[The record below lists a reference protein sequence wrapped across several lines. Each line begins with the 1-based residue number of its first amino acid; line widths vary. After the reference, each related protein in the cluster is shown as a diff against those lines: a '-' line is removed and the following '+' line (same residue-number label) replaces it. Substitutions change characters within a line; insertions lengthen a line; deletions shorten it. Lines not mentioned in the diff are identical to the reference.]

1 MSEKNND
8 IFYGLDQEKKTL
20 EILKLYF
27 KDENIIKNN
36 RFSII
41 DFESDSKLI
50 ELKSR
55 RVKYNQ
61 YPTTI
66 VGINKIEQFKKSNKK
81 CYFIFNFID
90 GLYYIEYSSNFD
102 KYLIKNEYI
111 IRDGIKEYKKN
122 CHIPINDLKKIVI
135 NF

>member
-61 YPTTI
+61 YLTTI
-66 VGINKIEQFKKSNKK
+66 VGLNKIEQFKKSNKK